1 MCINAGTDPFHV
13 TALSLSASTCNFT
26 KINTPPWSFPMFS
39 GGIEETIGMK
49 WINVKQWR
57 HKMTWMITK
66 DQAENHETWNTPNNG
81 D

>member
-1 MCINAGTDPFHV
+1 
-13 TALSLSASTCNFT
+13 
-26 KINTPPWSFPMFS
+26 MFS

-66 DQAENHETWNTPNNG
+66 DQAENHETWNTPNTVIK
-81 D
+81 